1 MRCMGPSRTTLSN
14 WVHYLLSSTSSAS
27 HHLLTK
33 TQNHQVGSNTV
44 VRVPT
49 LKGAVTTLGVKSCQ
63 ATPLFVPGSW
73 TFLEQHGSGHKETNV
88 TRWISRGGIKEPNA
102 FLVLNTEPFST
113 DGSFG
118 LFPRFMVY
126 NVTLNISA
134 AVGKTHCRM
143 SLWAWCR
150 VCALQT
156 SWIVLSCSPK
166 LDHTMG
172 PQARRISA
180 HMFSS
185 IW

>member
-1 MRCMGPSRTTLSN
+1 MRCMGPSRATLSN
-14 WVHYLLSSTSSAS
+14 WVHYLLSSTSRAS
-27 HHLLTK
+27 RYLLTK
-33 TQNHQVGSNTV
+33 TQHHQVGSNTV
-44 VRVPT
+44 VRVLT
-49 LKGAVTTLGVKSCQ
+49 LKEAMTTLGVKSCQ
-63 ATPLFVPGSW
+63 ATPHFVPGSW
-73 TFLEQHGSGHKETNV
+73 TQGDKCHQMDKQ
-88 TRWISRGGIKEPNA
+88 RGNKEPGA

-113 DGSFG
+113 DGHLDYSQG
-118 LFPRFMVY
+118 LWFTD

-156 SWIVLSCSPK
+156 SWIVLNCSPK
-166 LDHTMG
+166 LDHTVG